1 MCTEEYIK
9 RAVEML
15 DAELFEGDLDLLNH
29 QFQVSWG
36 RTPGKK
42 MSESI
47 FPFDGEDVKLEDF
60 FPVTICINYTIKD
73 PIEFLGNLALEC
85 IHAFFDEKKV
95 NKRFKS
101 LAHKY
106 YFDTPYTS
114 YHPTPYLRDIL
125 EAIYVKLT
133 KECGSFPIKPVVFY
147 PKEKKEGK
155 KNTLVMFCPNCNFEV
170 KVSRKTF
177 EKNGQ
182 KCCVCPCGTH
192 MGIDYGEE
200 VNEQSTDEA

>member
-47 FPFDGEDVKLEDF
+47 FPFDGEDVKLDDF

-101 LAHKY
+101 LANKY

-133 KECGSFPIKPVVFY
+133 KECGAFPIKPVVFY

-155 KNTLVMFCPNCNFEV
+155 KNTIVLFCPNCGLEA
-170 KVSRKTF
+170 KVSRKVW
-177 EKNGQ
+177 EKNLNGFPTCGCGAKWGQ
-182 KCCVCPCGTH
+182 VL
-192 MGIDYGEE
+192 DEE
-200 VNEQSTDEA
+200 INEDVNEQK

>member
-47 FPFDGEDVKLEDF
+47 FPFDGEDVKLDDF

-125 EAIYVKLT
+125 EAIYKKLT
-133 KECGSFPIKPVVFY
+133 KECGAFPIKPVVFY

-155 KNTLVMFCPNCNFEV
+155 KNTIVLFCPNCGLEA
-170 KVSRKTF
+170 KVSRKVW
-177 EKNGQ
+177 EKNLNGFPTCGCGAKWGQ
-182 KCCVCPCGTH
+182 VL
-192 MGIDYGEE
+192 DEE
-200 VNEQSTDEA
+200 INEDVNEQK